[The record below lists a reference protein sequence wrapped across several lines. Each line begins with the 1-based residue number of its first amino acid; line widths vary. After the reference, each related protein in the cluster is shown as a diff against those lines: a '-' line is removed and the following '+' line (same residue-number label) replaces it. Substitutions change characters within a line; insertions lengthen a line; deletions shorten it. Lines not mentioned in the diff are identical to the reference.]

1 MKRFVNERN
10 LLLFG
15 IAALLG
21 ALFADRKEVWLFLF
35 ALALFAFCAFASR
48 KPLVL
53 ALCLLFFAC
62 SYAHLSLK
70 ANAFSACAFSEGE
83 YEIVGVVQ
91 ETEKGGFR
99 LTSLRLNGERADG
112 NAVLYL
118 SQGELPTVGDE
129 ISCVAVLEER
139 EHRFL
144 YSDLADGVK
153 YTLSAERAEVTGKS
167 LSPFLL
173 AKRAIYTALFS
184 CMEKEPAALSYALLT
199 GSTSFIGDETLSA
212 VRYGGIA
219 HIFAVSG
226 LHIGILYGGLMAMAG
241 LFPVSKRRRIFIV
254 LPFLFLYTGMCG
266 FTSSALR
273 AFCMCAVS
281 GLSRSVG
288 RKYDLLNAL
297 GLAALVVLFI
307 RPEEAFLVG
316 FRLSFLA
323 CAGIALFS
331 KFTAVPTL
339 SKQLSSSVAGI
350 FSAQLAT
357 FPVLMDT
364 FGYVSGASILFNLV
378 LIPFLAPL
386 MAFLLVGIPLSYLSP
401 VFLVPA
407 EGLVRLFLW
416 GITVADLSPFL
427 IEGFAFGNIAFLY
440 YAALLFAS
448 DLFRL
453 KRPVRIVGSLLL
465 MAATVA
471 LLVIKTLYG
480 STI

>member
-1 MKRFVNERN
+1 MKRLVNERKF
-10 LLLFG
+10 LLFG
-15 IAALLG
+15 IAALFG
-21 ALFADRKEVWLFLF
+21 ALFADRKEVWLLLF
-35 ALALFAFCAFASR
+35 AFALFAACAFSFR

-62 SYAHLSLK
+62 GYAHLFLK
-70 ANAFSACAFSEGE
+70 SNAFSASAFSAGE
-83 YEIVGVVQ
+83 YEIVGVVE

-99 LTSLRLNGERADG
+99 LTSLRFNGESADG

-118 SQGELPTVGDE
+118 SQGDLPTVGDE
-129 ISCVAVLEER
+129 ISCVALLEEK
-139 EHRFL
+139 EHGFF
-144 YSDLADGVK
+144 YSDLADDLK
-153 YTLSAERAEVTGKS
+153 YTLSANRAEITGRS
-167 LSPFLL
+167 WSPFLL

-199 GSTSFIGDETLSA
+199 GSTAFVGDETLSA

-226 LHIGILYGGLMAMAG
+226 LHIGILYGGLMAIAG
-241 LFPVSKRRRIFIV
+241 LFPVLKRRRIFIV
-254 LPFLFLYTGMCG
+254 LPFLFFYTGMCG

-281 GLSRSVG
+281 GLSRSAG
-288 RKYDLLNAL
+288 RKYDLLNSL
-297 GLAALVVLFI
+297 GLAALVVLSL

-331 KFTAVPTL
+331 RFAIPTL
-339 SKQLSSSVAGI
+339 SKKLSSSVAGI

-427 IEGFAFGNIAFLY
+427 IEGFTFGSLALLY
-440 YAALLFAS
+440 YAALLAFS

-453 KRPVRIVGSLLL
+453 KRPVRLVGGLLL

-471 LLVIKTLYG
+471 LLAIKTLYG